1 MPLKKKSFT
10 IKDWDVSD
18 RPREKLKS
26 QGASYLSN
34 AELFAVL
41 IGSGSSSESAVG
53 LMKRILLSINNDLQK
68 FDQLP
73 IERLVE
79 FKGIG
84 EVKAIKLKAVVE
96 LSKRFQKQQP
106 DKTTVLNSSKIVYE
120 SIYMDLDTLPHE
132 EFWILYLNQS
142 NRLLEKYRLSK
153 GGITQTTVD
162 LRLAYKRAFEVGA
175 TGLILAH
182 NHPSG
187 GLTPSSSDEQ
197 ITRKFKLAAASVDL
211 RILDHLIVSKKGYFS
226 FADEGLL

>member
-73 IERLVE
+73 IERLLE

-162 LRLAYKRAFEVGA
+162 LRLAFKRAFEVGA

>member
-162 LRLAYKRAFEVGA
+162 LRLAFKRAFEVGA

-226 FADEGLL
+226 FTDEGLL

>member
-120 SIYMDLDTLPHE
+120 SIYKDLDTLPHE

-162 LRLAYKRAFEVGA
+162 LRLAFKRAFEVGA

>member
-1 MPLKKKSFT
+1 
-10 IKDWDVSD
+10 
-18 RPREKLKS
+18 
-26 QGASYLSN
+26 
-34 AELFAVL
+34 
-41 IGSGSSSESAVG
+41 
-53 LMKRILLSINNDLQK
+53 MKRILLSINNDLQK

-162 LRLAYKRAFEVGA
+162 LRLAFKRAFEVGA

-211 RILDHLIVSKKGYFS
+211 RILDHIIVSKKGYFS

>member
-53 LMKRILLSINNDLQK
+53 LMKRILLSVNNDLQK

-162 LRLAYKRAFEVGA
+162 LRLAFKRAFEVGA

>member
-34 AELFAVL
+34 AELLAVL

-162 LRLAYKRAFEVGA
+162 LRLAFKRAFEVGA

-211 RILDHLIVSKKGYFS
+211 RILDHIIVSKKGYFS

>member
-34 AELFAVL
+34 AELLAVL

-73 IERLVE
+73 IERLME

-162 LRLAYKRAFEVGA
+162 LRLAFKRAFEVGA

-197 ITRKFKLAAASVDL
+197 ITRKFKLATASVDL

>member
-53 LMKRILLSINNDLQK
+53 LMKRILLSINIDLQK

-162 LRLAYKRAFEVGA
+162 LRLAFKRAFEVGA

>member
-162 LRLAYKRAFEVGA
+162 LRLAFKRAFEVGA

-182 NHPSG
+182 NHPSA

>member
-68 FDQLP
+68 FEQLP

-106 DKTTVLNSSKIVYE
+106 DKTTVLNSSEIVYE

-162 LRLAYKRAFEVGA
+162 LRLAFKRAFEVGA

-211 RILDHLIVSKKGYFS
+211 RILDHIIVSKKGYFS

>member
-41 IGSGSSSESAVG
+41 IGSGSSSESAFG

-162 LRLAYKRAFEVGA
+162 LRLAFKRAFEVGA

>member
-68 FDQLP
+68 FEQLP

-162 LRLAYKRAFEVGA
+162 LRLAFKRAFEVGA

>member
-142 NRLLEKYRLSK
+142 NRLFEKYRLSK

-162 LRLAYKRAFEVGA
+162 LRLAFKRAFEVGA

>member
-162 LRLAYKRAFEVGA
+162 LRLAFKRAFEVGA

-197 ITRKFKLAAASVDL
+197 ITRKFKLADASVDL

>member
-34 AELFAVL
+34 AELLAVL

-68 FDQLP
+68 FEQLP

-162 LRLAYKRAFEVGA
+162 LRLAFKRAFEVGA

-211 RILDHLIVSKKGYFS
+211 RILDHLIV
-226 FADEGLL
+226 

>member
-106 DKTTVLNSSKIVYE
+106 DKTTILNSSKIVYE

-162 LRLAYKRAFEVGA
+162 LRLAFKRAFEVGA

-182 NHPSG
+182 NYPSG

-211 RILDHLIVSKKGYFS
+211 RILDHIIVSKKGYFS

>member
-162 LRLAYKRAFEVGA
+162 LRLAFKRAFEVGA

-197 ITRKFKLAAASVDL
+197 ITRKFKLAASSIDL
-211 RILDHLIVSKKGYFS
+211 RILDHIIVSKKGYFS

>member
-1 MPLKKKSFT
+1 MPP
-10 IKDWDVSD
+10 IDQ
-18 RPREKLKS
+18 EKLKS
-26 QGASYLSN
+26 QDAYYLSN

-162 LRLAYKRAFEVGA
+162 LRLAFKRAFEVGA

>member
-106 DKTTVLNSSKIVYE
+106 DKTTDLNSSKIVYE

-162 LRLAYKRAFEVGA
+162 LRLAFKRAFEVGA

-211 RILDHLIVSKKGYFS
+211 RILDHIIVSKKGYFS

>member
-68 FDQLP
+68 FEQLP

-162 LRLAYKRAFEVGA
+162 LRLAFKRAIEVGA

>member
-1 MPLKKKSFT
+1 MHLKKKSFT

-162 LRLAYKRAFEVGA
+162 LRLAFKRAFEVGA

>member
-162 LRLAYKRAFEVGA
+162 LRLAFKRAFEVGA

-197 ITRKFKLAAASVDL
+197 ITRKFKLATASVDL

>member
-68 FDQLP
+68 FEQLP

-162 LRLAYKRAFEVGA
+162 LRLAFKRAFEVGA

-211 RILDHLIVSKKGYFS
+211 RILDHIIVSKKGYFS

>member
-153 GGITQTTVD
+153 GGITQTIVD
-162 LRLAYKRAFEVGA
+162 LRLAFKRAFEVGA

-211 RILDHLIVSKKGYFS
+211 RILDHIIVSKKGYFS

>member
-68 FDQLP
+68 FEQLP

-162 LRLAYKRAFEVGA
+162 LRLAFKRAFEVGA

-187 GLTPSSSDEQ
+187 GLTPSSSE
-197 ITRKFKLAAASVDL
+197 
-211 RILDHLIVSKKGYFS
+211 
-226 FADEGLL
+226 